1 MVLNKLKNPSIAEG
15 SGETSQSGV
24 SIRQGA
30 VDGILEGLESIR
42 DQAKEHNFKLL
53 AYLIDMAILEA
64 KDMSKAK
71 IDKF

>member
-1 MVLNKLKNPSIAEG
+1 MLNKLKNTSIAEG

-24 SIRQGA
+24 SIRQEA

-64 KDMSKAK
+64 KDMAKAK